1 MPIPKFHEL
10 MLPLLKHYGDGKI
23 HPRYEFV
30 DNLSKEFHLT
40 PEELSEKVSN
50 GLPRIADRTYWA
62 TTFLKKAGLL
72 EQQEKRGFHKI
83 TDRGMHTLS
92 LKLDFL
98 TPSKLVELYPDIMET
113 AFYNPQLREKHE
125 FKDKIEELT
134 LEGSPDEEID
144 TALVNKELQIQ
155 SEIKDQID
163 KITPRQFE
171 NLVNKLLVA
180 MGYGKEEY
188 SSVTNYTNDG
198 GIDGIIQA
206 DELGFEKIY
215 IQAKKFQDGISIGRP
230 DIQKFVGAMTGTTK
244 GIFITTSKFS
254 SSVEEYLKS
263 RSEKVIL
270 IDGLKLIKLMYKHN
284 IGVSVRKIIDLK
296 GLDSDFFEEL

>member
-1 MPIPKFHEL
+1 MAIPKFHEL
-10 MLPLLKHYGDGKI
+10 MLPLLKYYGDGKV

-30 DNLSKEFHLT
+30 DNLSNEFRLT
-40 PEELSEKVSN
+40 LEEASEKVSN

-83 TDRGMHTLS
+83 TERGMQTLA

-98 TPSKLVELYPDIMET
+98 TPVKLIELYPDIMDT
-113 AFYNPQLREKHE
+113 AFYNPQLREKKLFE
-125 FKDKIEELT
+125 DRIENLT
-134 LEGSPDEEID
+134 LVGSPDEEID
-144 TALVNKELQIQ
+144 TALANKELQTQ

-171 NLVNKLLVA
+171 NLLNKLLVA

-188 SSVTNYTNDG
+188 SSVTSYTNDG

-215 IQAKKFQDGISIGRP
+215 IQAKKFQDGSSVGRP

-244 GIFITTSKFS
+244 GVFITTAKFS
-254 SSVEEYLKS
+254 VSVEEYLRS
-263 RSEKVIL
+263 RSENVIL
-270 IDGLKLIKLMYKHN
+270 IDGKKLIKLMYNHN
-284 IGVSVRKIIDLK
+284 IGVSVRKSIDLK

>member
-10 MLPLLKHYGDGKI
+10 MLPLLKHYGDGKV

-30 DNLSKEFHLT
+30 DTLTKEFNLT
-40 PEELSEKVSN
+40 PEEASQKVSN

-62 TTFLKKAGLL
+62 TTFLKKAELL
-72 EQQEKRGFHKI
+72 EQQEKRGLYKI
-83 TDRGMHTLS
+83 TERGLHTLA
-92 LKLDFL
+92 LNLEFI
-98 TPSKLVELYPDIMET
+98 TPSKLIELYPDIMDT
-113 AFYNPQLREKHE
+113 AFYNPELREKHE
-125 FKDKIEELT
+125 YKNSIQELVLEET
-134 LEGSPDEEID
+134 PDEEID
-144 TALVNKELQIQ
+144 SALLNKELQTQ
-155 SEIKDQID
+155 SEIKDQVD

-188 SSVTNYTNDG
+188 STLTNYTNDG

-215 IQAKKFQDGISIGRP
+215 IQAKKFQDGSSVGRP

-244 GIFITTSKFS
+244 GVFITTAKFS

-263 RSEKVIL
+263 RSEKVVL
-270 IDGLKLIKLMYKHN
+270 IDGQKLIRLMYKHN
-284 IGVSVRKIIDLK
+284 IGVSIRKTIDFK
-296 GLDSDFFEEL
+296 GLDSDFFDEL

>member
-10 MLPLLKHYGDGKI
+10 MLPLLKHYGDDKA
-23 HPRYEFV
+23 HTRHEFV
-30 DNLSKEFHLT
+30 EVLSKEFNLT
-40 PEELSEKVSN
+40 DKELAEKVSS
-50 GLPRIADRTYWA
+50 GLTRIADRVGWA

-72 EQQEKRGFHKI
+72 EQPERGLHKI
-83 TDRGMHTLS
+83 TERGLKTLS
-92 LKLDFL
+92 LNLSVL
-98 TPSKLVELYPDIMET
+98 TESKLIELYPDILNNQ
-113 AFYNPQLREKHE
+113 FYNSSLRENNSKHNE
-125 FKDKIEELT
+125 VEILT
-134 LEGSPDEEID
+134 FEGTPNEEID
-144 TALVNKELQIQ
+144 SALANKELQIQ

-188 SSVTNYTNDG
+188 STVTSYTNDE

-215 IQAKKFQDGISIGRP
+215 IQAKKFQEGSSVGRP

-244 GIFITTSKFS
+244 GVFITTAKFS
-254 SSVEEYLKS
+254 GSVEEYLKS

-270 IDGLKLIKLMYKHN
+270 IDGEKLIRLMYKHN
-284 IGVSVRKIIDLK
+284 IGVSVRETVYLK

>member
-10 MLPLLKHYGDGKI
+10 MLPLLKHYGDNKA
-23 HPRYEFV
+23 HTRHEFV
-30 DNLSKEFHLT
+30 EVLSKEFNLT
-40 PEELSEKVSN
+40 DKELAEKVSS
-50 GLPRIADRTYWA
+50 GLTRIADRVGWA

-72 EQQEKRGFHKI
+72 EQPERGLHKI
-83 TDRGMHTLS
+83 TERGLKTLS
-92 LKLDFL
+92 LGLKVL
-98 TPSKLVELYPDIMET
+98 TPAKLVELYPD
-113 AFYNPQLREKHE
+113 ALNNSFYNPDLREKHSKE
-125 FKDKIEELT
+125 DKIEILT
-134 LEGSPDEEID
+134 FEGTPNEEID
-144 TALVNKELQIQ
+144 SALANKELQIQ
-155 SEIKDQID
+155 SEIKDQVD

-188 SSVTNYTNDG
+188 STVTSYTNDE

-215 IQAKKFQDGISIGRP
+215 IQAKKFQDGSSVGRP

-244 GIFITTSKFS
+244 GVFITTAKFS
-254 SSVEEYLKS
+254 GSVEEYLKS

-270 IDGLKLIKLMYKHN
+270 IDGEKLIRLMYKHN
-284 IGVSVRKIIDLK
+284 IGVSIRETVYLK